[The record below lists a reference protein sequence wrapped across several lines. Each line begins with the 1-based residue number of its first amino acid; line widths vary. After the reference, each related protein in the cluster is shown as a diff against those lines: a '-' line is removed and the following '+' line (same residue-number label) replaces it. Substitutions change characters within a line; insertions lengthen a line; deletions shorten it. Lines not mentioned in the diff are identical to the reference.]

1 MTTQQTGSEGEEIAA
16 SYLTANRYDVRE
28 RNVRFQKLEID
39 IVAYDRIEKMM
50 VFVEVKTRSHHSD
63 RYPIH
68 TAVDRR
74 KWKAMK
80 RAVARWVTRH
90 QYEGSGRIDVLSIS
104 QGKVVE
110 HLKDL
115 GSDFY

>member
-1 MTTQQTGSEGEEIAA
+1 MTTQETGSLGEKIAA
-16 SYLTANRYDVRE
+16 DHLLSHDYDVRE

-39 IVAYDRIEKMM
+39 IVAYDRSEKMM
-50 VFVEVKTRSHHSD
+50 VFVEVKTRAHHSD

-74 KWKAMK
+74 KWQAMR
-80 RAVARWVTRH
+80 RAVARWVTKH
-90 QYEGSGRIDVLSIS
+90 QYEGSGRIDVLCVSS
-104 QGKVVE
+104 GVVVE
-110 HLKDL
+110 HIKDL